1 MFIIVLLMNRPFY
14 KYIMSLYLIIFFFFK
29 TILGGIPRWW
39 RNKMKRS
46 PPCPPNTSK
55 IYLPAEHTEY
65 LMNAGRGSETSKKA
79 NQSPQNEVGEKQ

>member
-1 MFIIVLLMNRPFY
+1 
-14 KYIMSLYLIIFFFFK
+14 
-29 TILGGIPRWW
+29 
-39 RNKMKRS
+39 MKRS

-79 NQSPQNEVGEKQ
+79 NQSLQNEVGQKIKTKRETNNSGKEIPPGEGVVNEEKFPHNRKPSHRLSQ